1 MGPRAKR
8 VFELILVKPSHYD
21 DDGYVIQWLRSV
33 IPSNT
38 LAVLHGLARDSAARH
53 VLGPDGELRITTI
66 DETHARVR
74 PHALARKIRCAGGQ
88 GLVAM
93 VGVQTN
99 QFPRAIDIARPLRAA
114 GVNVV
119 IGGFHVS
126 GCLAMLPEM
135 EPGLQQAL
143 DMGVSLFAGEAE
155 TRLDRVLQDAA
166 AGKLQPIYDFMR
178 ELPDMAGAPSPY
190 MARNDL
196 RRNLTLLASFDAGR
210 GCPFQCSF
218 CTIINVQGRKSRHRS
233 ADDVEAIIREHA
245 AQGIERFFITDDN
258 FARNKNWEAIFDR
271 IIALREHPA
280 FRPIRFTIQ
289 IDTQAHRIPNFVEK
303 AGRAN
308 VFNAFI
314 GLENINADNL
324 LAAKKRQNK
333 IADYR
338 ALILAL
344 KRAGILTTAG
354 YILGFPADTPES
366 IRRDVE
372 IIKRELP
379 LDILEFFCL
388 TPLPGSEDH
397 QKLAAAGVAMDADLN
412 RYDLDHVV
420 TAHPTMSRDEWEA
433 AYRAAWEA
441 FYTPDHIV
449 TAMRRAEAAGMHY
462 RRVHE
467 GMVFFHHCIAHE
479 GVHPLEGG
487 LLRIR
492 RRRDRRPHFSREHP
506 LLFYPKHWANSLGGL
521 ARLLLTYWRFERL
534 GAAIARDPRKHAYV
548 DKALLPVA
556 SDDDET
562 FEMLSGTEV
571 ARTAV
576 AHHRKVQ
583 RLTARAEA

>member
-1 MGPRAKR
+1 MAERQTR

-38 LAVLHGLARDSAARH
+38 LAALHGLARDAAARQ
-53 VLGPDGELRITTI
+53 VLGPDVDLRITTI

-74 PHALARKIRCAGGQ
+74 PRALAQKIARAGN
-88 GLVAM
+88 GLVAL

-99 QFPRAIDIARPLRAA
+99 QFPRALDIARPLRDA
-114 GVNVV
+114 GVKVV

-126 GCLAMLPEM
+126 GCLAMLPGI
-135 EPGLQQAL
+135 EPALQRAL

-155 TRLDRVLQDAA
+155 TRLDRVLRDAD
-166 AGKLQPIYDFMR
+166 AGTLQPIYNYMR
-178 ELPDMAGAPSPY
+178 DLPGIEGAPAPY

-233 ADDVEAIIREHA
+233 ADDIEAIIRAHA

-271 IIALREHPA
+271 IIALREEPGL
-280 FRPIRFTIQ
+280 RSIRFTIQ
-289 IDTQAHRIPNFVEK
+289 IDTRAHRIPGFIAK
-303 AGRAN
+303 AGCAN

-333 IADYR
+333 ISDYR

-354 YILGFPADTPES
+354 YILGFPADTPET

-379 LDILEFFCL
+379 IDILEFFCL

-420 TAHPTMSRDEWEA
+420 TAHPTMSRAAWES
-433 AYRAAWEA
+433 AYRAAWSA
-441 FYTPDHIV
+441 FYTRGHII
-449 TAMRRAEAAGMHY
+449 TAMRRAEAMGMHY
-462 RRVHE
+462 RRVVE

-492 RRRDRRPHFSREHP
+492 RRRDRRPALRRETVFA
-506 LLFYPKHWANSLGGL
+506 FYPRHWTRSLGSL
-521 ARLLLTYWRFERL
+521 ARLLVTYWRFDRL
-534 GAAIARDPRKHAYV
+534 GASIARDSRKHAYI

-556 SDDDET
+556 VDDDET
-562 FEMLSGTEV
+562 FEMLSGTET
-571 ARTAV
+571 ARAAV
-576 AHHRKVQ
+576 AHQRKVQ
-583 RLTARAEA
+583 KLTARASV